1 VLPTSPGGSPVV
13 PPAPVAP
20 SALPAAPVAPSAL
33 PAAPVAPAVVPPP
46 PEPVAA
52 ARPRRA
58 YGRRV
63 YPIRNGVLTYTRVAP
78 LIAWICV
85 FILEPSIY
93 YCSTLLQSCS
103 AGKKKRLRIGMVTS
117 TNRMRKQSFHEG
129 LSMLRRRCSGA
140 RRRCSRLAA
149 TLLILHAC
157 QLQPARSLNPWWL
170 GSSGNSQVRKS
181 QAQERTTTQKQQGGM
196 TQNSAGDHS
205 EIDAPA
211 AEHSG
216 GPILQSPLTNEY
228 RPSDASDASKRIG
241 RRLLHHRRSE

>member
-1 VLPTSPGGSPVV
+1 MDLCFYSRTVHL
-13 PPAPVAP
+13 
-20 SALPAAPVAPSAL
+20 
-33 PAAPVAPAVVPPP
+33 
-46 PEPVAA
+46 
-52 ARPRRA
+52 
-58 YGRRV
+58 
-63 YPIRNGVLTYTRVAP
+63 
-78 LIAWICV
+78 
-85 FILEPSIY
+85 
-93 YCSTLLQSCS
+93 LLQYLITKLFCR
-103 AGKKKRLRIGMVTS
+103 GWKKTVTIGMVTS